1 MVSVNNAY
9 WCVRKPE
16 HIPRK
21 WCYLIP
27 SIALYVLLSLDTY
40 KSVSERRQGRFKP
53 LKLSKKSRRAI
64 GT

>member
-27 SIALYVLLSLDTY
+27 SIALYVLVSLDTY

-53 LKLSKKSRRAI
+53 
-64 GT
+64 